1 MTLFSLL
8 WNIRLART
16 YLVKNGLSRYRNC
29 FENIF
34 EMIFVSKVP
43 KTQLSVAMDERE
55 LVMYNKIFPALQ
67 VFLSERLYEDQAG
80 RFT

>member
-1 MTLFSLL
+1 
-8 WNIRLART
+8 
-16 YLVKNGLSRYRNC
+16 
-29 FENIF
+29 
-34 EMIFVSKVP
+34 MILVSKVL